1 LGLDIGSAGDVAT
14 TDRCHELHQRGGW
27 DWHPRIVGLAPALGA
42 LTGVAGLAL
51 VWLLDGL
58 GRPHRWK
65 PLFGAGCLVWLVA
78 YVNAF
83 NFMDGINGISAAQSQ
98 RRTAAMI
105 TDPVAAKA
113 STVMRI

>member
-1 LGLDIGSAGDVAT
+1 M
-14 TDRCHELHQRGGW
+14 
-27 DWHPRIVGLAPALGA
+27 
-42 LTGVAGLAL
+42 
-51 VWLLDGL
+51 
-58 GRPHRWK
+58 
-65 PLFGAGCLVWLVA
+65 WLVA

-83 NFMDGINGISAAQSQ
+83 NFMDGINGLSAAQSQ